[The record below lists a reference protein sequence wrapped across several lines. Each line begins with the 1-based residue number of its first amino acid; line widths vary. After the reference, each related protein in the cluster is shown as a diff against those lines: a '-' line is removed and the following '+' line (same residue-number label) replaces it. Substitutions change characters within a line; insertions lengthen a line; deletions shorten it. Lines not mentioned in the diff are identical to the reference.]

1 MLNQNQK
8 NAKESTLK
16 TLVKDRL
23 DTKSPIEG
31 KVELKTFYVS
41 RKT

>member
-1 MLNQNQK
+1 MLNRNQR
-8 NAKESTLK
+8 NAKAYTLK

-23 DTKSPIEG
+23 DTKSPTEG